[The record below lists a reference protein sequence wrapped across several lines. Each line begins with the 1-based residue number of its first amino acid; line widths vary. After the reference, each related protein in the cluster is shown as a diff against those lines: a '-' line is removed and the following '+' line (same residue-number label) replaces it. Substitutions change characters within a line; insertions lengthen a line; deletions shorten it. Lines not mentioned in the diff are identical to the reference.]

1 MQLIIMIHF
10 LLLNSRVDVEN
21 AITLK
26 FGECIAKEVVL
37 VFKFFKYPLLKILA
51 KKLLDHIM

>member
-1 MQLIIMIHF
+1 MQFSIIFSKINHLIMQLIIMIHF

-37 VFKFFKYPLLKILA
+37 VV
-51 KKLLDHIM
+51 